1 MSEDRCLLE
10 QTFALTSQKFE
21 GTIALL
27 DVSVDLRK
35 IPATIEKET
44 DGRVVITTTRRY
56 AQKRILHD
64 HDIAELEGSDD
75 GRSEG
80 GEGETAE
87 DTHTGAIAPETPP
100 ESAEEEEET
109 EPEETPSEASDIT
122 ERNSD
127 LPPPPYEQEQSPP
140 HRRQDRFTSLR
151 SPSPPGT
158 ITIAICFPKFLFV
171 PSCLKARRLPDP
183 GRSTPAAVPLNNSCE
198 DATVLKKTFALTA
211 QRRKGTIVLLDV
223 QAKIRKIP
231 ATIISDDEEH
241 VEITTDPRYLPGVE
255 DSMGFV
261 IEPKE
266 EPCDIEEELEEEVN
280 DDEPVLELEEI
291 SDEDGDSE
299 KENIATNQQTNQQTL
314 IINLT
319 ISDDVHEDDMQS
331 DTTELNPDVPS
342 TVPLTNP
349 TNDVAQTP
357 QRPTK

>member
-1 MSEDRCLLE
+1 MSRHDETTPVLKVRHLKRLQE
-10 QTFALTSQKFE
+10 
-21 GTIALL
+21 
-27 DVSVDLRK
+27 
-35 IPATIEKET
+35 EKRISLPLPP
-44 DGRVVITTTRRY
+44 GCRYTTTEPM
-56 AQKRILHD
+56 
-64 HDIAELEGSDD
+64 ELSGS
-75 GRSEG
+75 
-80 GEGETAE
+80 
-87 DTHTGAIAPETPP
+87 
-100 ESAEEEEET
+100 EE
-109 EPEETPSEASDIT
+109 
-122 ERNSD
+122 SD
-127 LPPPPYEQEQSPP
+127 LEIEITFDKDHKFTKYIGDNFSDFDNDYTYELFKKELGGSQY
-140 HRRQDRFTSLR
+140 
-151 SPSPPGT
+151 
-158 ITIAICFPKFLFV
+158 ITGDATDK
-171 PSCLKARRLPDP
+171 
-183 GRSTPAAVPLNNSCE
+183 CE